1 MVCVYCKR
9 REVTDGD
16 ILCPVCINDENLRA
30 TDMCR
35 NIGTSNRLDESI
47 GVRGAK
53 PKHPDISI
61 ADLDYHGR
69 GRPLTEGS

>member
-1 MVCVYCKR
+1 MVCVYCNR
-9 REVTDGD
+9 REVVEGD
-16 ILCPVCINDENLRA
+16 VLCSICINDENLRA
-30 TDMCR
+30 KDRCGNKIKSSRM
-35 NIGTSNRLDESI
+35 DESV

-69 GRPLTEGS
+69 GRLLTEGN